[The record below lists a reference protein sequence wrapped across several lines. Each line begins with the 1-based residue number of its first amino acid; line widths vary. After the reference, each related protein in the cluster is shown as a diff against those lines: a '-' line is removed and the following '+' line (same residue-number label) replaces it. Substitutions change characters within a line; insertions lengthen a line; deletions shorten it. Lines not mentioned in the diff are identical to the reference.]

1 MTPEGK
7 FKAEVKGYLHAI
19 DAHFFMPLPTAWGA
33 NAVDF
38 ICCVRGRY
46 VAIETKIW
54 PRKATPRQLNFLRN
68 VRNAG
73 GIGFVAYEMANVYA
87 QLAHLVDKTPDAVA
101 ARAALDAAF
110 KETMK

>member
-7 FKAEVKGYLHAI
+7 LKSEVKDYLRAI
-19 DAHFFMPLPTAWGA
+19 GAHSFMPRPTEWGH

-54 PRKATPRQLNFLRN
+54 PRVATARQRLFLQA
-68 VRNAG
+68 VQEAG
-73 GIGFVAYEMANVYA
+73 GIGFVAYDMQAVYANVGP
-87 QLAHLVDKTPDAVA
+87 LVDHP
-101 ARAALDAAF
+101 
-110 KETMK
+110 